1 MRRSLHNADSCVI
14 DNCGHCPIGI
24 QWGSMFQ
31 FTCVELNIMKFKFRN
46 PFSLKTKDKLL
57 HRLNDIESL
66 VHSCEVDVL
75 NKRMDLARAE
85 AQLQVLTNER
95 ERLLVIMQNR
105 KQGDADEAF

>member
-1 MRRSLHNADSCVI
+1 
-14 DNCGHCPIGI
+14 
-24 QWGSMFQ
+24 
-31 FTCVELNIMKFKFRN
+31 MKFTFRN
-46 PFSLKTKDKLL
+46 PFSLKNKDKLL

-95 ERLLVIMQNR
+95 ERLLIIMQSR
-105 KQGDADEAF
+105 EQGGVE